1 MIANGGTV
9 KTNGV
14 KTTTKG
20 NVVGAIKSLP
30 SKTKALHVVAVIG
43 LFSIL
48 LGYISI
54 APPVTFPI
62 GRSIVSTL
70 RYGNRLNVG
79 ASMSNRTMSES

>member
-1 MIANGGTV
+1 MIANGGAV

-14 KTTTKG
+14 KTTAKG

-30 SKTKALHVVAVIG
+30 SRIKALHVVAVIG

-54 APPVTFPI
+54 APPSDLPNWP
-62 GRSIVSTL
+62 L
-70 RYGNRLNVG
+70 YRLNSKVWQSFERSG
-79 ASMSNRTMSES
+79 QHVKPYHV